1 MVAARVGEYAPTL
14 GDERLAAIVREKVTT
29 LLMRLDD
36 VPKSRGW
43 RLRARVGDRVRW
55 YELPDDD

>member
-1 MVAARVGEYAPTL
+1 MVAGRLGEYAPTL
-14 GDERLAAIVREKVTT
+14 GDERLAAIVREKVT
-29 LLMRLDD
+29 LLLTRLED
-36 VPKSRGW
+36 VPKTRGW